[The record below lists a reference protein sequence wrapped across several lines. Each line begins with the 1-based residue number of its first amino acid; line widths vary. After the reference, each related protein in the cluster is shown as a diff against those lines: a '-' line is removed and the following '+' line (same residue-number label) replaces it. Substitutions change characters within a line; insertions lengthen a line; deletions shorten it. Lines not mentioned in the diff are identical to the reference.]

1 MESYLNYK
9 ISQFVIES
17 SDGINSIDATSCVA
31 SIQYF
36 EDLFS
41 PSIFIS
47 MLLVNTD
54 GLLSSLPNKDP
65 NMSPGIKGGERVR
78 LVIEQPA
85 TKESITLDET
95 KNTYYIYKVY
105 ASTTESTREAFVVEL
120 CPAEV
125 FANETSRVI
134 RKYSGNIGDNVYKI
148 LKEVLYNNKDED
160 KSKLDPNNIEK
171 TKNDYVFYGNIKRP
185 FTVLTWLCPK
195 AIPKNSLSESSPKK
209 GTAGFLFYQNKN
221 GFNFKSVDSLMSGFE
236 LNTTNKRK
244 IVKYYYAPG
253 VNQPAD
259 IKSNFRILNIPTF
272 EKNVNIMENLRIGMY
287 SSKNY
292 FFDINARKFNMYDY
306 TLKDSYDL
314 MGHASSSNKKPQ
326 VPLNLDESPSRVM
339 VRILDN
345 FNADP
350 ANKDDKTPAINNST
364 DNTLY
369 YQAQSVARYN
379 LAFSQKLNITVP
391 LNLNLTVGDVIEL
404 DFGNITK
411 DNAKKGIKDTEKSG
425 YYLIKELSHLFEK
438 NQGYTGLKVIRDS
451 YGAPPE

>member
-9 ISQFVIES
+9 ISQFLIES
-17 SDGINSIDATSCVA
+17 SDGINVIDATSCVS

-47 MLLVNTD
+47 MVLVNTG

-65 NMSPGIKGGERVR
+65 NMSPGIKGGERVS
-78 LVIEQPA
+78 LVIDQPA
-85 TKESITLDET
+85 TKQSIKLDET

-105 ASTTESTREAFVVEL
+105 ASTSESTREAFVVEL

-125 FANETSRVI
+125 FTNETARVNK
-134 RKYSGNIGDNVYKI
+134 KYPGTIGKTVTDI
-148 LKEVLYNNKDED
+148 LKEFFGEKTYE
-160 KSKLDPNNIEK
+160 SKNIEE
-171 TKNDYVFYGNIKRP
+171 TANTYEFMGNTKRP

-195 AIPKNSLSESSPKK
+195 SIPAKKPLGAEK
-209 GTAGFLFYQNKN
+209 GTAGFLFYQNKD

-236 LNTTNKRK
+236 LDTMNKRK

-259 IKSNFRILNIPTF
+259 VKSNFRILNIPTF

-287 SSKNY
+287 SSTNY
-292 FFDINARKFNMYDY
+292 FFDIHTLSFSTKTYK
-306 TLKDSYDL
+306 LKDSYPL
-314 MGHASSSNKKPQ
+314 MSHTSSSNKIPQ
-326 VPLNLDESPSRVM
+326 VPLKLDESPSRVM

-345 FNADP
+345 YTLDSASG
-350 ANKDDKTPAINNST
+350 AKNNST
-364 DNTLY
+364 DDTLY

-379 LAFSQKLNITVP
+379 LAFSQKLNITIP

-438 NQGYTGLKVIRDS
+438 NQGYTGLKLIRDS

>member
-1 MESYLNYK
+1 
-9 ISQFVIES
+9 
-17 SDGINSIDATSCVA
+17 
-31 SIQYF
+31 
-36 EDLFS
+36 
-41 PSIFIS
+41 
-47 MLLVNTD
+47 
-54 GLLSSLPNKDP
+54 
-65 NMSPGIKGGERVR
+65 MSPGIKGGERVS

-85 TKESITLDET
+85 TKGSIKLDES

-125 FANETSRVI
+125 FTNETSRVNH
-134 RKYSGNIGDNVYKI
+134 KYTDTIGNTVNKI
-148 LKEVLYNNKDED
+148 LKDVLKTSNYE
-160 KSKLDPNNIEK
+160 STNIEDTANK
-171 TKNDYVFYGNIKRP
+171 YVFYGNIKRP

-195 AIPKNSLSESSPKK
+195 SIPSKASFNAEK

-236 LNTTNKRK
+236 LNTTNKRT

-259 IKSNFRILNIPTF
+259 VKSNFRILNIPTF

-292 FFDINARKFNMYDY
+292 FFDINARKFNVYNY

-314 MGHASSSNKKPQ
+314 MGHASASNKKPQ
-326 VPLNLDESPSRVM
+326 VPLKLDESPSRVM

-350 ANKDDKTPAINNST
+350 ANPPPNAPATSGSKDD
-364 DNTLY
+364 TLY

-411 DNAKKGIKDTEKSG
+411 DNSKKGIKDTEKSG

-438 NQGYTGLKVIRDS
+438 NQGYTGLKLIRDS